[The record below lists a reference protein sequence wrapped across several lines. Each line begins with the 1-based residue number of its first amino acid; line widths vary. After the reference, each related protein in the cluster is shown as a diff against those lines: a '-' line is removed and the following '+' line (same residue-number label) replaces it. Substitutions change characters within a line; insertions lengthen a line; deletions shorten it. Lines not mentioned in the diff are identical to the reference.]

1 MFNPCSAYTIL
12 IGTALFVGAVLSGC
26 SHTSEL
32 PREDVLDETADV
44 DYSVIYY
51 IHADS
56 DYLYHDAS
64 GRPVQGNRRV
74 LDDARNVAE
83 NAGSG
88 EVFIFYQRP
97 EFRFLGL
104 FPRRSSRF
112 YHYVNGELAN
122 KVRYRHSDSEA
133 FLTTEARFHNRY
145 GTRSG
150 KADQRKFFLFY
161 GHEIPDG
168 GGKNYHRTKP
178 DIAVNAASFSEGIQQ
193 FLLRQEQ
200 QFDLIVLSTCSN
212 GTPLMADR
220 LMPYASVMLASPQ
233 NLHLSHIDSGSLK
246 LLEGEPGISNVQLAR
261 SLAGQTFKRL
271 ASEIRTTITLAVYDF
286 DVVRNYHDEL
296 HAFATA
302 HDSPGRINSFS
313 DNVDCRQ
320 FPMFDDD
327 TFSKGIETWY
337 KPARFGRQS
346 NATDHS
352 GWGCKPLVEKERDRQ
367 VRHHP

>member
-1 MFNPCSAYTIL
+1 MFHPRSAYASL
-12 IGTALFVGAVLSGC
+12 IGTALLMGATLSAC
-26 SHTSEL
+26 SHTSGL
-32 PREDVLDETADV
+32 PAEGAPDEAAGV
-44 DYSVIYY
+44 DYSVVYY

-64 GRPVQGNRRV
+64 GRPVQANRNV
-74 LDDARNVAE
+74 LNDALKVAE
-83 NAGSG
+83 NAESG
-88 EVFIFYQRP
+88 EVFIFHHRP

-122 KVRYRHSDSEA
+122 KIRYRHSESEA
-133 FLTTEARFHNRY
+133 FLATEARIHNKHRT
-145 GTRSG
+145 GPG
-150 KADQRKFFLFY
+150 EADQRSIFLFY
-161 GHEIPDG
+161 GHEIPAEG
-168 GGKNYHRTKP
+168 GEKYHRTKP
-178 DIAVNAASFSEGIQQ
+178 EIAVNAGSLSKGIQK
-193 FLLRQEQ
+193 FLLREEQ
-200 QFDLIVLSTCSN
+200 QFDLIVLSSCSN

-220 LMPYASVMLASPQ
+220 LIPYASVMLASPH
-233 NLHLSHIDSGSLK
+233 NLHLSHIDSGSLG
-246 LLEGEPGISNVQLAR
+246 LLEEEPGISNVQLAR
-261 SLAGQTFKRL
+261 SMAGRTYKRL

-302 HDSPGRINSFS
+302 HDSPGSINSFS

-320 FPMFDDD
+320 FPMFDDG

-346 NATDHS
+346 DATDHS
-352 GWGCKPLVEKERDRQ
+352 GWGCKPLKV
-367 VRHHP
+367 P